1 MQVVEQ
7 LISPGNMFLQP
18 RWTAGLSSNRLGPPA
33 WQANHLQAGNVTVSS
48 SGISTAIQHADEP
61 AGATL
66 FSPLMHLD
74 ANSILSRLMLSSATC
89 TGPAG
94 CCTCQLVH
102 HIACAMWWCSKAWHS
117 MLVKQL
123 IHYQAPSMCYFAGMT
138 VILACCRQSRSSL
151 SALVRDMPGQQLA
164 SSTQASISH

>member
-33 WQANHLQAGNVTVSS
+33 WHANHLQAGNVTVSS

-66 FSPLMHLD
+66 SV
-74 ANSILSRLMLSSATC
+74 LSCIWMQTASLAGLCSA
-89 TGPAG
+89 
-94 CCTCQLVH
+94 
-102 HIACAMWWCSKAWHS
+102 
-117 MLVKQL
+117 
-123 IHYQAPSMCYFAGMT
+123 
-138 VILACCRQSRSSL
+138 
-151 SALVRDMPGQQLA
+151 QQHVQVQRVA
-164 SSTQASISH
+164 AHVSWYTI